1 MPHSKELYK
10 FSIAI
15 MMGITSIAHAES
27 EINLDKFLKEFYE
40 NPTLTMDKIPIKKQV
55 SGKTTRN
62 PQFSSN
68 EISSNEYLEKKD
80 KIREKIMKNGNNN
93 SREFSP
99 FSAYLGND
107 NPQNL
112 LDNPGIFINNINIID
127 SKSLASSRL
136 PFQPWSSSY
145 WPLSE
150 GSITYRYSDPNIPRS
165 DVNKYALYIL
175 EQRPADT
182 LVNEGKADLLSP
194 AEKYDLLMG
203 DKNYSLTNSIL
214 NDVKSYGKFEGW
226 EGICHGWAPAAYM
239 YNRPIR
245 SVKVSNPEGKQITF
259 YPTDIKALSSLLW
272 ANLNYPSKFIGG
284 RCNEKNP
291 QRDANGRILSQ
302 DCFDSNPGS
311 FHLALINQI
320 GINKRSFVFDATYD
334 FQVWNQPLLSYS
346 YYYFNPQ
353 TAQSSYKSSD
363 VMINKENFTRD
374 KFKSYRSN
382 NATYIVGVKTK
393 VEYISETY
401 PDASSKD
408 SSNRDSIVAV
418 EYIYD
423 LEVDSNGKIIGGE
436 WYQTAHPDFMWT
448 PIGNADVSSS
458 VVPYPNTGDYSFL
471 NMYYN
476 YIWNENPTRPA
487 SEWAYYSAYAAQNHT
502 VPLENVVRNLDAWS
516 SVDNGGVAPEQ
527 CKQPCV
533 PNIYKWHRY

>member
-1 MPHSKELYK
+1 MPHSKDLYK

-27 EINLDKFLKEFYE
+27 EINLDKFLKEFHE
-40 NPTLTMDKIPIKKQV
+40 NPSLTMDKIPTKKQV
-55 SGKTTRN
+55 SGNTTRN

-68 EISSNEYLEKKD
+68 EISSKEYLEKKD
-80 KIREKIMKNGNNN
+80 KIREKIMKNGNNK

-107 NPQNL
+107 NPQYL
-112 LDNPGIFINNINIID
+112 IDNPGTFIDNINIID
-127 SKSLASSRL
+127 SKNLASSRL

-150 GSITYRYSDPNIPRS
+150 GSITNRYSDPNIPRS
-165 DVNKYALYIL
+165 DVNKYAKYIL

-182 LVNEGKADLLSP
+182 LVNEGRTDLLSP

-214 NDVKSYGKFEGW
+214 NDVKSYGLFEGW

-302 DCFDSNPGS
+302 DCFDSNPAS

-363 VMINKENFTRD
+363 VMINKANYTRD

-408 SSNRDSIVAV
+408 SPNRDSIVAV

-458 VVPYPNTGDYSFL
+458 VVPFPNTGDYNFL

-487 SEWAYYSAYAAQNHT
+487 SEWAYYSAYAAQNHR